1 MPVFRYCES
10 RLHQILQ
17 IKLKQPQPG
26 LAGLRSEEEEHVEEH
41 VEEDMEEEV
50 EEAGWRGR
58 LAQRL
63 DLTANEIYWETQV
76 DSGRQPDS

>member
-26 LAGLRSEEEEHVEEH
+26 LAGLRSEEEEHVEE
-41 VEEDMEEEV
+41 DMEEEV
-50 EEAGWRGR
+50 EEEGWRGR